1 MSLSTADVERLL
13 TVWAEYMRQGGG
25 TRGYP
30 SRLPVYLTS
39 GLSSWEDLSDQCDTY
54 AARAVSAALDDLE
67 RVERDSVDHVYLLT
81 VWRYPG
87 PVEPVYERAVY
98 ALGNVLGSKGLV

>member
-1 MSLSTADVERLL
+1 MTHTDVERHLL
-13 TVWAEYMRQGGG
+13 NWAAYMQRG
-25 TRGYP
+25 TGARGYP

-39 GLSSWEDLSDQCDTY
+39 GLSSWEDLSDQCDAY
-54 AARAVSAALDDLE
+54 AARAVSAALDGLE